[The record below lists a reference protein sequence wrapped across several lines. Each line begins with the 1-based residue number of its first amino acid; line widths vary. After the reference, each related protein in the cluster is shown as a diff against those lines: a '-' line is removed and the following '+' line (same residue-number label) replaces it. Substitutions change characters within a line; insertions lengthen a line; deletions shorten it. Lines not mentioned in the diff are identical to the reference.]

1 MKHAKSSRISS
12 LLALVLAVV
21 MLLTLVGCG
30 ESKPADENKP
40 AATTTA
46 AATTTV
52 ADDAGDDTTT
62 TAGDTTDETTT
73 AGEEGTTTAGDS
85 APTTNN
91 FFGGGATTSKTTA
104 GNNSSGSGNSSS
116 ARGDYKAKT
125 KQLLSSVPASLKG
138 TKLTMQIWWTASK
151 DDTAEAQ
158 IFADQT
164 GIQVRYATSSLS
176 KYQTDLSAKVT
187 GGNPPSLAAIINE
200 WYPQPITRGLMQPI
214 ENTGWDYTDPIYAT
228 NLMDQFSYKG
238 EQYGI
243 ALKGSTMATFEV
255 MFFNKEMMAEDVAA
269 GTDPYSLWKK
279 GQWNWATCLDLA
291 KKYTNRPNQQYGLT
305 LIMQYYWMLSAGQDF
320 VLSDANELK
329 NNINSS
335 KLLDSWY
342 HAWDMI
348 NTHKVIPTLFT
359 NQQKLFANS
368 QVAMFG
374 GGSYFMQSGEDRP
387 NYIPQLCDF
396 DWGVVPFPSPKGQ
409 AAVSACEGV
418 VWGFPTKVKGNQ
430 MQAGMWYLRYFLD
443 DYNCGDLDFYPK
455 DECWEVLNWMWNQQI
470 QSYNSI
476 GVVTYGG
483 EINPYSLQY
492 TLIDEATTKAQVKN
506 NLVAWEDEL
515 DSQITKIMNEFA

>member
-1 MKHAKSSRISS
+1 MKRIIA
-12 LLALVLAVV
+12 LALVFVFALSLMVCGATSTVAAEQRAV
-21 MLLTLVGCG
+21 
-30 ESKPADENKP
+30 
-40 AATTTA
+40 TTA
-46 AATTTV
+46 PSARANYYTTGDLND
-52 ADDAGDDTTT
+52 DDAINNRDLAFLQQYINKWDVTVNEFAADVNGDGAINNRDL
-62 TAGDTTDETTT
+62 ALLQQYINKWDVEL
-73 AGEEGTTTAGDS
+73 
-85 APTTNN
+85 APSNPEPEIPDVPITPS
-91 FFGGGATTSKTTA
+91 GAE
-104 GNNSSGSGNSSS
+104 
-116 ARGDYKAKT
+116 
-125 KQLLSSVPASLKG
+125 LLSQVPDELDG
-138 TKLTMQIWWTASK
+138 TEITMMLWWTPSA
-151 DDTAEAQ
+151 DDTAEAKT
-158 IFADQT
+158 FTDQT
-164 GIQVRYATSSLS
+164 GIQIRYETASLD
-176 KYQTDLSAKVT
+176 KYQANLAGKIAC
-187 GGNPPSLAAIINE
+187 GNPPALAAIINE

-470 QSYNSI
+470 QSYNSV

-492 TLIDEATTKAQVKN
+492 TLIDEATTKAQVKT
-506 NLVAWEDEL
+506 NLLAWEDEL
-515 DSQITKIMNEFA
+515 DSQITQIMNDFA